1 MVASWRWSRGEEP
14 AAPCGAVTGRV
25 PAIPGLPLSVP
36 GACVKITLRLPERE
50 GVRVDVRVKSKNCD
64 VASRLKEEAVA
75 KVEHA
80 TRFFDR
86 LHDVEM
92 LFAAEQNPRIAEP
105 ASVELTAW
113 AKGYN
118 VRAEGYGPDHRKAVD
133 MAVERFARQ
142 LSRHKSKLVDRRHGK
157 GQPGL
162 SQPADTGLLPADRV
176 VPNGDE
182 PATLEG
188 DEEPPGEGGHPP
200 EPEIVRKKRFEL
212 SAMLPE
218 DAALQL
224 ELLGHHFYVFTNAA
238 TGECNVLYRRRDG
251 DFGLIEAV

>member
-1 MVASWRWSRGEEP
+1 MSPR
-14 AAPCGAVTGRV
+14 
-25 PAIPGLPLSVP
+25 LS
-36 GACVKITLRLPERE
+36 ERE

-64 VASRLKEEAVA
+64 VASRLKKEAIA

-105 ASVELTAW
+105 ASVELTGR
-113 AKGYN
+113 AKGYHI
-118 VRAEGYGPDHRKAVD
+118 RAEGYGPDHRKAVD

-157 GQPGL
+157 GEPGL
-162 SQPADTGLLPADRV
+162 SEPGDTSLVPAGSV

-182 PATLEG
+182 PAAFEG
-188 DEEPPGEGGHPP
+188 DQELPGEGERPTGS
-200 EPEIVRKKRFEL
+200 EIVRKKRFEL
-212 SAMLPE
+212 SEMVPE

-224 ELLGHHFYVFTNAA
+224 ELLGHDFYVFTNAA

>member
-1 MVASWRWSRGEEP
+1 M
-14 AAPCGAVTGRV
+14 
-25 PAIPGLPLSVP
+25 
-36 GACVKITLRLPERE
+36 
-50 GVRVDVRVKSKNCD
+50 DVRVKSKNCD
-64 VASRLKEEAVA
+64 VASRLKEEAIA

-105 ASVELTAW
+105 ASVELTAR
-113 AKGYN
+113 AKGYHI
-118 VRAEGYGPDHRKAVD
+118 RAEGYGPDHRKAVD

-142 LSRHKSKLVDRRHGK
+142 LSRHKSKLVDWRHGK

-162 SQPADTGLLPADRV
+162 SQPADTNLLPAGSV

-182 PATLEG
+182 PATFEG
-188 DEEPPGEGGHPP
+188 DEEAPLDGDHPPGPG
-200 EPEIVRKKRFEL
+200 IVRKKRFEL

-251 DFGLIEAV
+251 DLGLIEAV

>member
-1 MVASWRWSRGEEP
+1 M
-14 AAPCGAVTGRV
+14 
-25 PAIPGLPLSVP
+25 IP
-36 GACVKITLRLPERE
+36 RLPERE

-105 ASVELTAW
+105 ASVELTTW
-113 AKGYN
+113 TKGYHI
-118 VRAEGYGPDHRKAVD
+118 RAEGYGPDHRKAVD
-133 MAVERFARQ
+133 MAVDRFARQ
-142 LSRHKSKLVDRRHGK
+142 LSRHKSKLVDRRQGK

-162 SQPADTGLLPADRV
+162 SQPADTSLLPAGSV
-176 VPNGDE
+176 VPNGDQ

-188 DEEPPGEGGHPP
+188 DQEAPVEGERLP
-200 EPEIVRKKRFEL
+200 EPVIVRKKRFEL
-212 SAMLPE
+212 SPMLPE

-224 ELLGHHFYVFTNAA
+224 ELLGHHFYVFSNAA

>member
-1 MVASWRWSRGEEP
+1 MD
-14 AAPCGAVTGRV
+14 
-25 PAIPGLPLSVP
+25 
-36 GACVKITLRLPERE
+36 VK
-50 GVRVDVRVKSKNCD
+50 VKSKNCD
-64 VASRLKEEAVA
+64 VASRLKEEAIA

-113 AKGYN
+113 AKGYHL
-118 VRAEGYGPDHRKAVD
+118 RAEGYGPDHRKAVD

-142 LSRHKSKLVDRRHGK
+142 LSRHKSKLVDRRQGK

-162 SQPADTGLLPADRV
+162 SQPADTNLVPAGSV

-182 PATLEG
+182 PATFEG
-188 DEEPPGEGGHPP
+188 EEEAPLDGDHPP
-200 EPEIVRKKRFEL
+200 EPGIVRKKRFEL

-251 DFGLIEAV
+251 DLGLIEAV